1 MSFNSREFINIS
13 DRRLE
18 ELSDFLE
25 RMGLHYEGGAEFTV
39 ILYDDDD
46 EIVGTGSLCGCVLK
60 YIAVTDELQ
69 GEGAS
74 AAIVSRLVSHAYM
87 IGRKK
92 LFLFTKP
99 QNRLL
104 FTSLGFFA
112 IAETDSVVY
121 MENSR
126 NGLKDYLASLKQGSG
141 VQGAVVVNCNPFTF
155 GHRYLLE
162 TAASMVDTLHVFV
175 VSEDRSDFPFSDR
188 FELVRKGSEDIS
200 NLILHESGDY
210 IISHATFPTYFMKKD
225 ANTDRINAE
234 LDLALFGERIAPAL
248 NITERFVGTEPY
260 CNVTRAYNE
269 CMKQLLPKYGVQVVE
284 IERLDGISA
293 SKVREAVGNGD
304 WQLVKKLVP
313 QSTYDYLLEKG
324 DKI

>member
-1 MSFNSREFINIS
+1 
-13 DRRLE
+13 
-18 ELSDFLE
+18 
-25 RMGLHYEGGAEFTV
+25 
-39 ILYDDDD
+39 
-46 EIVGTGSLCGCVLK
+46 
-60 YIAVTDELQ
+60 
-69 GEGAS
+69 
-74 AAIVSRLVSHAYM
+74 
-87 IGRKK
+87 
-92 LFLFTKP
+92 
-99 QNRLL
+99 
-104 FTSLGFFA
+104 
-112 IAETDSVVY
+112 
-121 MENSR
+121 
-126 NGLKDYLASLKQGSG
+126 
-141 VQGAVVVNCNPFTF
+141 
-155 GHRYLLE
+155 
-162 TAASMVDTLHVFV
+162 
-175 VSEDRSDFPFSDR
+175 
-188 FELVRKGSEDIS
+188 
-200 NLILHESGDY
+200 
-210 IISHATFPTYFMKKD
+210 MKKD